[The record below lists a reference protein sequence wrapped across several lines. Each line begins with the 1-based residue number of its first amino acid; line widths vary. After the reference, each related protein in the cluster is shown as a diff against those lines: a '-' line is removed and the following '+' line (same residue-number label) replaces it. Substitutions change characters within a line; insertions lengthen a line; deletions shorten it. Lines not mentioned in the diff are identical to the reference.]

1 MDGNYID
8 KCIEI
13 FEKYLGKGFFDNDT
27 LDVEALYECY
37 IKNYEDIRNEKFV
50 NGRSNENLGNFMV
63 TLYKIYPNLLEEIA
77 KYNSDW
83 TYEYLFSF
91 STLPV
96 DIIMPNSEYYNKEIQ
111 NMFIWGA
118 QNIKT
123 LDFSK
128 VNPECKFLPDFFEYN
143 IVMEKIVFNPNYIAD
158 RVFFD
163 DGISPKEIVYRGKS
177 YHSIDELNEGIRKTN
192 GWL

>member
-37 IKNYEDIRNEKFV
+37 IKNYEDIRKEKFI
-50 NGRSNENLGNFMV
+50 NRRSNENLGNFMV

-96 DIIMPNSEYYNKEIQ
+96 EFLN
-111 NMFIWGA
+111 
-118 QNIKT
+118 
-123 LDFSK
+123 FSK
-128 VNPECKFLPDFFEYN
+128 YTSNSSLPYSKKSN
-143 IVMEKIVFNPNYIAD
+143 TKSSLS
-158 RVFFD
+158 
-163 DGISPKEIVYRGKS
+163 IS
-177 YHSIDELNEGIRKTN
+177 
-192 GWL
+192 

>member
-37 IKNYEDIRNEKFV
+37 IKNYEDIRKEKFI
-50 NGRSNENLGNFMV
+50 NRRSNENLGNFMV

-83 TYEYLFSF
+83 TYNYLFSF